1 MNFRPI
7 IWLFFLVVLIGLS
20 LWGYFTSALPA
31 PLPAWHR
38 ATSVATPSPLGAST
52 PGAQALQAQRGRPFT
67 FGNGLYSV
75 EKTDRVA
82 ELKQGGTSLT
92 ASGSFFLVF
101 LSVTNQG
108 QEPLS
113 FSPSDFSLH
122 DQQGRK
128 FTVHSEATKLAS
140 LTNQKS
146 DLFSEAL
153 QPGLGRETVLVF
165 DVPKESTG
173 LSLRLSNGYLDVSLG
188 Q

>member
-1 MNFRPI
+1 
-7 IWLFFLVVLIGLS
+7 
-20 LWGYFTSALPA
+20 
-31 PLPAWHR
+31 
-38 ATSVATPSPLGAST
+38 
-52 PGAQALQAQRGRPFT
+52 
-67 FGNGLYSV
+67 
-75 EKTDRVA
+75 VA

-188 Q
+188 QWPDCSCSEALCSLEYHPVASENDNTSAQQGQPLKSVNEQRYRLTGGHERR